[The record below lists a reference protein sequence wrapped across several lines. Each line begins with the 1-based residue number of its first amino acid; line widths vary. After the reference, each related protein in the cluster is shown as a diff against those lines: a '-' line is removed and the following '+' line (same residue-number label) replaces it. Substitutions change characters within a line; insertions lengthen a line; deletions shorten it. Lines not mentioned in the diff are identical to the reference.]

1 MQTEKVNDTCLV
13 KPEGKITAATADQF
27 REELGKLVE
36 DGNVDITIDLRN
48 VDMLDSKGL
57 AVFVMCHQSLSA
69 KGGNLTVVTENADF
83 RGLFHVMR
91 LDEHF
96 SVVETL

>member
-1 MQTEKVNDTCLV
+1 MLIEKLKDTCLV
-13 KPEGKITAATADQF
+13 KPEGKITAATADEF
-27 REELGKLVE
+27 RGELNKLVE
-36 DGNVDITIDLRN
+36 AGSIDITIDLAN

-57 AVFVMCHQSLSA
+57 SVFVMCHQTVSA
-69 KGGNLTVVTENADF
+69 KGGSLTVVTENADF

-96 SVVETL
+96 AVLDKA